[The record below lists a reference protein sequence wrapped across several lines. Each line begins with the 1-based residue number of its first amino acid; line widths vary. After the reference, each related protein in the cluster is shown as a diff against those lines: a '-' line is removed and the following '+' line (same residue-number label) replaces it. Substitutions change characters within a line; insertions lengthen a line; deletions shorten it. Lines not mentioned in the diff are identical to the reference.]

1 MKLRALI
8 WAALIALMPPA
19 AGAFAPELPAGA
31 TMTVREIQAARDVNV
46 PVGPFSGG
54 EVPAIRTQGRV
65 TSEAWRISTD
75 SLSTLQILLPLRA
88 QLEESGFEI
97 LMECETEACGG
108 FDFRYSI
115 ELLPEPEMHVDLGDF
130 RYLSAR
136 REREGGEPE
145 FITLMVSRSANNAFI
160 QVTHVGESEI
170 SSGPAIASSKSPDA
184 AGWNDA
190 AQPEAGQSLAG
201 LLQTAG
207 WVLLDD
213 VRFATGS
220 AKLEE
225 DNLASLAELAAWLK
239 ANPDKTVALVG
250 HTDAEGSLKGNME
263 LSKRRAKAVM
273 ERLVQDYGVPR
284 KQLEAAGVGYLAP
297 RASNLTPEGR
307 SRNRRVEAILTST
320 R

>member
-8 WAALIALMPPA
+8 WAALVALAPLS

-31 TMTVREIQAARDVNV
+31 TMTARETQAARNVGV
-46 PVGPFSGG
+46 PVAPFAGG
-54 EVPAIRTQGRV
+54 KVQTIRTEGRV

-75 SLSTLQILLPLRA
+75 SLTTLQILLPLRA

-115 ELLPEPEMHVDLGDF
+115 DLLPEPEMHVDLGDF

-136 REREGGEPE
+136 RERDGNEAE
-145 FITLMVSRSANNAFI
+145 FVTLMVSRSANNAFI
-160 QVTHVGESEI
+160 QVTHVGPPEI
-170 SSGPAIASSKSPDA
+170 SPGPALASSKSPDGA
-184 AGWNDA
+184 TWNGPTR
-190 AQPEAGQSLAG
+190 PEAGQSLAG

-207 WVLLDD
+207 WALLED
-213 VRFATGS
+213 VKFATGS
-220 AKLEE
+220 AKLEKG
-225 DNLASLAELAAWLK
+225 NLASLAELAAWLK

-307 SRNRRVEAILTST
+307 TQNRRVEVILTST

>member
-8 WAALIALMPPA
+8 WAALIALTPLA
-19 AGAFAPELPAGA
+19 AGAFTPELPAGA
-31 TMTVREIQAARDVNV
+31 TMTVREVQPARSVAV
-46 PVGPFSGG
+46 PISPFAVG
-54 EVPAIRTQGRV
+54 EVQMLRAEGRV
-65 TSEAWRISTD
+65 VSEAWRISTD

-136 REREGGEPE
+136 RERDGDEAE
-145 FITLMVSRSANNAFI
+145 FVTLMVSRSANNAFI
-160 QVTHVGESEI
+160 QVTHVGPPELSP
-170 SSGPAIASSKSPDA
+170 GPALASSKSPDGA
-184 AGWNDA
+184 AWNGPGR
-190 AQPEAGQSLAG
+190 PETGQSLAG
-201 LLQTAG
+201 MLQTAG

-220 AKLEE
+220 ARLEE
-225 DNLASLAELAAWLK
+225 ENLASLAELAAWLK
-239 ANPDKTVALVG
+239 ANPDKTIALVG

-263 LSKRRAKAVM
+263 LSMRRAKAVM

-307 SRNRRVEAILTST
+307 NRNRRVEAILTST